1 MKIYL
6 YGARFVP
13 AGRAKTKHAS
23 EPYKL
28 FRTKDE
34 ALAEFKSY
42 ILGEHDDDD
51 CNRLDAE
58 EKRVLEDV
66 SKFLDAKVEIGDND
80 HWESWSPPWGENTE
94 FCACKIAIS
103 VDLEDKEGQTK

>member
-13 AGRAKTKHAS
+13 AGRAKTNHAS

-34 ALAEFKSY
+34 ALSEFRSY
-42 ILGEHDDDD
+42 VLIEHDDDD

-66 SKFLDAKVEIGDND
+66 SKFLDAEVEIGDND
-80 HWESWSPPWGENTE
+80 HWESWSPPWSENTE

-103 VDLEDKEGQTK
+103 VDLEDKEEQTK